1 MTHNWTKT
9 KDLLV
14 AGSTLAFKAFFAVH
28 PIETVRAIGY
38 TWEWGQ
44 GQACFYSVAN
54 TQKGLEAALA
64 DANRYEPVALTPEQA
79 MMKVRWNAGYFPF
92 PAGLTGPNDEMGADW
107 EAEAARLY
115 DLTVKMSDFDTSD
128 EAAYADYGRQYD
140 AFLAELVAICCE
152 ALIELSN
159 QGVFSGATQLDFYV
173 GSTDEYGDIIISRDG
188 NVRSQITNQQ
198 HIPS

>member
-1 MTHNWTKT
+1 MTHNLTRI

-14 AGSTLAFKAFFAVH
+14 AGSLLAFKSFFNIH

-44 GQACFYSVAN
+44 GRACFYAVAN

-64 DANRYEPVALTPEQA
+64 DADRYEPVPLTPEQA

-115 DLTVKMSDFDTSD
+115 EMTVKMSDVDTND
-128 EAAYADYGRQYD
+128 EAAYAEYGRQYD
-140 AFLAELVAICCE
+140 AFLADLVTTCCE
-152 ALIELSN
+152 ALAQLSRA
-159 QGVFSGATQLDFYV
+159 GVFDGATDLDFYV
-173 GSTDEYGDIIISRDG
+173 GSTDEYGQIVKERDG
-188 NVRSQITNQQ
+188 RVRGI
-198 HIPS
+198 I